1 MIHSDIGLLVD
12 PSLTRNPMAIHKIT
26 PLLPLFLLVACSQ
39 GPPKKPAPSDPGT
52 AAVNS
57 TPDDPMT
64 SQNKPQE
71 PQAAASQYNDLSPAE
86 ARVILRKGTDRP
98 GDGGFTKTD
107 AAGTYLCRQC
117 NAQLYRAADKF
128 DSHCGWPSFDD
139 QIDDAVAN
147 VPDADGRR
155 MEIICANCGGHL
167 GHVFTGEHLTPKNT
181 RHCVNTTSMSFV
193 PQGEPIPAKI
203 VLSE

>member
-1 MIHSDIGLLVD
+1 
-12 PSLTRNPMAIHKIT
+12 MAIRKT
-26 PLLPLFLLVACSQ
+26 TLLLPLLLLAACSQ
-39 GPPKKPAPSDPGT
+39 GPAKKPASTDLGI

-57 TPDDPMT
+57 TPDHPMT
-64 SQNKPQE
+64 SQNRPQE
-71 PQAAASQYNDLSPAE
+71 PETAPGKYNELSPAE
-86 ARVILRKGTDRP
+86 ARVILRKGTDP
-98 GDGGFTKTD
+98 SGEGGFTKTD

-117 NAQLYRAADKF
+117 NAQLYRSEDKF
-128 DSHCGWPSFDD
+128 DSKCGWPSFDD
-139 QIDDAVAN
+139 QIGDAVAN

-167 GHVFTGEHLTPKNT
+167 GHVFTGEQRTPKNT

-203 VLSE
+203 VLPE